1 MTQFRTPQRATFLL
15 GLASVLVGSLAFA
28 QPVAPEPPPPVE
40 PWYEALQF
48 AAFVDGYTSF
58 NFNLPPS
65 VEEANTLRVNDQ
77 SNGFALSWAGADV
90 GAEPDPVGGH
100 IGVRFGPLAHSLCGD
115 GRSEDCY
122 RPGLDTLAQA
132 FASWRPGGRGGPV
145 RVDFGKFT
153 TPYGLEVAESQDN
166 MNYTR
171 GLLFSLLAP
180 SFHTGFRVDYEPADR
195 LVLRAVAVNG
205 WNNSLDANPEKTFG
219 LQAQY
224 GPTHAWLLRL
234 GWLGGA
240 EESSQA
246 VHWRQLGAWRHLLD
260 AVAEYHPFE
269 TLRLVF
275 SAAGIQDELTV
286 EPELVGV
293 QPGVQKV
300 RYCGALLGAQQEL
313 SSLWALAARVEAVAD
328 PQGAATDTRDAV
340 LGSATLTLQAT
351 PTDSLIV
358 RLEHRGDFMLS
369 SEGSRRVFP
378 SQGGPR
384 SNQFTSTLGVVV
396 TAD

>member
-1 MTQFRTPQRATFLL
+1 LL
-15 GLASVLVGSLAFA
+15 GLAGSPALAPA
-28 QPVAPEPPPPVE
+28 AAPEPPPPVE
-40 PWYEALQF
+40 PWYDALQF

-65 VEEANTLRVNDQ
+65 VEDANTLRVNDQ

-100 IGVRFGPLAHSLCGD
+100 IGLRFGPLTHSLCGD
-115 GRSEDCY
+115 GRSEDCS
-122 RPGLDTLAQA
+122 RTGLDTLAQA

-153 TPYGLEVAESQDN
+153 SPYGLEVAESQDN

-180 SFHTGFRVDYEPADR
+180 SFHTGFRVEYEPADR
-195 LVLRAVAVNG
+195 LVLRALAVNG

-219 LQAQY
+219 LQVQY
-224 GPTHAWLLRL
+224 APGRAWLLSL

-240 EESSQA
+240 EGSSRA
-246 VHWRQLGAWRHLLD
+246 VRWRQLGAWRHLLD
-260 AVAEYHPFE
+260 AVVEYHPLE

-275 SAAGIQDELTV
+275 SAAGIQDELTA
-286 EPELVGV
+286 EPELAGLR
-293 QPGVQKV
+293 PALREV
-300 RYCGALLGAQQEL
+300 RWYGALLGARQEL
-313 SSLWALAARVEAVAD
+313 SSLWALAARVETVAD
-328 PQGAATDTRDAV
+328 PQGAATDTPDAV
-340 LGSATLTLQAT
+340 LSSATLTLQAT
-351 PTDSLIV
+351 PADSLIV

-384 SNQFTSTLGVVV
+384 SHQFTSTLGVVV
-396 TAD
+396 AAD